1 MKRRVLRKP
10 TPGTFAVIT
19 GGDAVFIPNN
29 PPNGWAILETTDHF
43 IWYRFDYFDLSG
55 YTLEDETLFPQAVVV
70 QEIQPI
76 AGANV
81 INAHRLDLVTKKIVT
96 TDDLSQIYGS
106 FTIAP
111 PGSMHSRFSLEEVIF
126 GRMQLWTNLVDINNT
141 AGQVQQTQWGT
152 GDATAAEKLYIT
164 QAWYL
169 VKSGAL
175 PEQALNIPEGAYI
188 IPSLIV
194 KEPDLEYIMRLK
206 RSHELAE

>member
-10 TPGTFAVIT
+10 TPGTFAIIS
-19 GGDAVFIPNN
+19 GGDAGFAPNN

-55 YTLEDETLFPQAVVV
+55 YTLEDETLFPQSVVV

-76 AGANV
+76 VGASV
-81 INAHRLDLVTKKIVT
+81 INANRLDLVTKKIVT
-96 TDDLSQIYGS
+96 TEDLGQIFGS

-111 PGSMHSRFSLEEVIF
+111 PGSMHSRFSLEEIIF

-141 AGQVQQTQWGT
+141 AGQTQQTNWGT

-169 VKSGAL
+169 AKVV
-175 PEQALNIPEGAYI
+175 PEQSLFIPEGAYV
-188 IPSLIV
+188 IPSIIV

-206 RSHELAE
+206 RAHELAE

>member
-10 TPGTFAVIT
+10 TPGTLALIT
-19 GGDAVFIPNN
+19 GGDAAFAPNN
-29 PPNGWAILETTDHF
+29 PSNGWVILETDDHF
-43 IWYRFDYFDLSG
+43 VWYRFDYFDLSG

-76 AGANV
+76 AGGNV
-81 INAHRLDLVTKKIVT
+81 INAHRLDLVTKKAVN
-96 TDDLSQIYGS
+96 TDDLAQIMGS

-141 AGQVQQTQWGT
+141 AGQTQQTQWGT

-169 VKSGAL
+169 VKSASL
-175 PEQALNIPEGAYI
+175 PEQSITIPEGAYVV
-188 IPSLIV
+188 PSLVV